1 MLMGSYCALEFD
13 DLYVIGSKSHVPD
26 GIISMFQETDRQVI
40 TKAPE
45 EQDEEPEIT
54 YVYTA
59 LRETILA
66 RLDILGITSDRAES
80 AFENWRRA
88 EIETYTEYGEGFE
101 ETLEAIKSLSFEEW
115 KKRVPTVLQNQFEER
130 DNNFGDEIERHM
142 FERDDGWLFFETS
155 DERLMLRAI
164 LDASANVKNVSIEIT
179 DLVVGGWLGPDTK
192 LCAAA
197 RSLENITRPMHEPI
211 VILGEGSTDIHVLRT
226 SLPILFPH
234 LVEYFAFFD
243 HAELNVDGGVNYLVK
258 FLQAF
263 GAARI
268 SSRMVAICLRR
279 NANAS

>member
-13 DLYVIGSKSHVPD
+13 GLYVIGSKSHVPD

-101 ETLEAIKSLSFEEW
+101 ETLEAIKSLSSRNGKNAFPLSY
-115 KKRVPTVLQNQFEER
+115 KIN
-130 DNNFGDEIERHM
+130 
-142 FERDDGWLFFETS
+142 
-155 DERLMLRAI
+155 LRSAI
-164 LDASANVKNVSIEIT
+164 TISVT
-179 DLVVGGWLGPDTK
+179 
-192 LCAAA
+192 
-197 RSLENITRPMHEPI
+197 RSK
-211 VILGEGSTDIHVLRT
+211 G
-226 SLPILFPH
+226 
-234 LVEYFAFFD
+234 
-243 HAELNVDGGVNYLVK
+243 
-258 FLQAF
+258 
-263 GAARI
+263 
-268 SSRMVAICLRR
+268 ICLSEMMDGYFSKPLT
-279 NANAS
+279 NV